1 MGILFWILGAAAGV
15 ALLLLVIVV
24 YCFFKCFYMPPR
36 KEIGADEY
44 PIPPGKVYEPFRERM
59 IKWMQEMRTTPHE
72 DVWITSFDGL
82 KLHANYYEC
91 RKGAPTEI
99 MFHGYRGS
107 AERDLCG
114 GLARCFLIGRN
125 VIIVDQRCAGK
136 SEGSVITFGINEHKD
151 CLAWIDYAV
160 KRFGDEQQL
169 ILSGVSMGAATV
181 MMASGYKLPKNV
193 VHTIADCGYTSPK
206 EIIKKVI
213 RDMHLPADALYPFVK
228 LAARW
233 LGHFDLEEFSPLEA
247 MKKSTVPVIFYH
259 GDTDDFVPWEMTE
272 ELYTACTSKKEFI
285 TIEGAGHGLAF
296 PQDKEK
302 YLTTLAEF
310 SAELGVE

>member
-1 MGILFWILGAAAGV
+1 MLSEIKMGVLLWILGAVAFV
-15 ALLLLVIVV
+15 ALLLLVIIV

-114 GLARCFLIGRN
+114 GLA
-125 VIIVDQRCAGK
+125 
-136 SEGSVITFGINEHKD
+136 
-151 CLAWIDYAV
+151 
-160 KRFGDEQQL
+160 
-169 ILSGVSMGAATV
+169 
-181 MMASGYKLPKNV
+181 
-193 VHTIADCGYTSPK
+193 
-206 EIIKKVI
+206 
-213 RDMHLPADALYPFVK
+213 
-228 LAARW
+228 
-233 LGHFDLEEFSPLEA
+233 
-247 MKKSTVPVIFYH
+247 
-259 GDTDDFVPWEMTE
+259 
-272 ELYTACTSKKEFI
+272 
-285 TIEGAGHGLAF
+285 
-296 PQDKEK
+296 
-302 YLTTLAEF
+302 
-310 SAELGVE
+310 